1 MNRREEANSACFC
14 TCLAY
19 HMKIVNSDFHH
30 KKHFKTQ
37 LKSKKTVYLTLIL
50 TFLFAILELTGG
62 LISNSLSLI
71 GDSFHMFSD
80 VLALGS
86 SVVAIYF
93 SSKKP
98 DDRFTF
104 GYLRLEAIVAFLNGL
119 ALMIISGGILIE
131 GIGRI
136 FKPIEIELA
145 TMFGISLTGLLFN
158 IVITYILY
166 QSMKSEKNLNVKSAL
181 LHFLGDLLNSVGV
194 IISGVL
200 IYFTGYAAVDIIMSF
215 IIAVIIFIG
224 GFKISKEAFMILM
237 EAVPKSID
245 IQTLRNDLLQIE
257 GIENIHE
264 LHVWKTDSEEIS
276 LMAHILLSNY
286 DKFNNYRIIN
296 EVNARISKYD
306 IFHSTIQIENTDINV
321 HEGEMDKKLYNEDYF

>member
-1 MNRREEANSACFC
+1 
-14 TCLAY
+14 
-19 HMKIVNSDFHH
+19 MKIVNADFHH

-50 TFLFAILELTGG
+50 TLLFAILELTGG

-98 DDRFTF
+98 NDRFTF
-104 GYLRLEAIVAFLNGL
+104 GYLRLEGIVAFLNGL
-119 ALMIISGGILIE
+119 ALMLISGGILIE
-131 GIGRI
+131 GIGRM
-136 FKPIEIELA
+136 FKPIEIELG

-158 IVITYILY
+158 IVITYILF

-200 IYFTGYAAVDIIMSF
+200 IYFTGYVAIDIIMSF
-215 IIAVIIFIG
+215 IIAVIIFTG

-237 EAVPKSID
+237 EAVPENID
-245 IQTLRNDLLQIE
+245 IQALRSDLLQIE
-257 GIENIHE
+257 GIESIHE

-276 LMAHILLSNY
+276 LMAHILLDNY

-296 EVNARISKYD
+296 EVNSTIAKYD
-306 IFHSTIQIENTDINV
+306 IFHSTIQIENTDINI
-321 HEGEMDKKLYNEDYF
+321 HDNEF